1 MLFGE
6 KLRSY
11 QMRNEFANNEWM
23 KITIRDMHEFDGI
36 ALIALVFLKVH
47 WRTFISDKFMVSK
60 E

>member
-1 MLFGE
+1 
-6 KLRSY
+6 
-11 QMRNEFANNEWM
+11 MRNEFANNEWM

-47 WRTFISDKFMVSK
+47 WRTFISDKFMMSK